1 MFHTSAAF
9 FPAPWPQPPPG
20 LPPRGPELPLPCSQ
34 HPWTK
39 PQPGIPVSA
48 WNLRS
53 HLLAAPSL
61 TLFSHKLEKLSVP
74 QTCHAFPASGPLHR
88 LFPLPETL
96 LPHITHA
103 HSLSS
108 PRPLLKHRHL
118 SGPLLIPYLKLYP
131 PLPPHSLFYFPPQH
145 SSPSHRP
152 RNSLSI
158 WAVVLVQSVFHRQGC
173 LSVSFPAV
181 APVSTHSSCLINT

>member
-1 MFHTSAAF
+1 MTGESRQHRLWACLPLGLISPSEILVRCWLSPPCPTSSHS
-9 FPAPWPQPPPG
+9 PVCSS
-20 LPPRGPELPLPCSQ
+20 PRGL
-34 HPWTK
+34 
-39 PQPGIPVSA
+39 V
-48 WNLRS
+48 
-53 HLLAAPSL
+53 
-61 TLFSHKLEKLSVP
+61 SVP
-74 QTCHAFPASGPLHR
+74 QTPTHGPASGPLHR

-158 WAVVLVQSVFHRQGC
+158 WAVVLIQSV
-173 LSVSFPAV
+173 LS
-181 APVSTHSSCLINT
+181 LIHISEPTRLS